1 MKKRMTILIVL
12 VIMLA
17 VGGVT
22 VFVISN
28 VTMSPQDRIASA
40 IARQNRIMART
51 MAWQTKM
58 VSRNAKLQSDFPP
71 VEYHYK
77 GLRPWQA
84 LKIVRWVRESN
95 TYFRAQFPIAQKSYR
110 MLLLRPPKS
119 EAKNGHSIQEAMD
132 DYRKLSEDDPKTYPP
147 DQADLEKLETAQIRS
162 ILTWAGSGSNVIG
175 RMQLP
180 IVKKAFSQYI
190 F

>member
-28 VTMSPQDRIASA
+28 VTMSPQDRVASA
-40 IARQNRIMART
+40 IARQNRIMTRT

-58 VSRNAKLQSDFPP
+58 VSRNAKLQSDFTPA
-71 VEYHYK
+71 EYHYK

-95 TYFRAQFPIAQKSYR
+95 TYFRAQFPIALKSYR
-110 MLLLRPPKS
+110 MLLRRLPNS
-119 EAKNGHSIQEAMD
+119 EAKN
-132 DYRKLSEDDPKTYPP
+132 TY
-147 DQADLEKLETAQIRS
+147 S
-162 ILTWAGSGSNVIG
+162 LTNS
-175 RMQLP
+175 M
-180 IVKKAFSQYI
+180 
-190 F
+190 